1 MTIKISVC
9 IPTHN
14 RAKYVG
20 RALRSLI
27 DQSFDRSFYE
37 IIVVDDGSVDSTKIA
52 LRAFEKDI
60 ILINNK
66 EQEGLSRCLNKAIL
80 KSRGKYFL
88 RVDSDD
94 YVNHDYLKFLF
105 LMIDLN
111 KDVDA
116 VSCDYLLVDD
126 KENIITGVNDT
137 EETLERKFKKKIYS
151 IGWALRDNF
160 ITFRFLYL
168 VSEKT
173 EEIKNYIKFKS
184 KSAKLLNKSFF
195 KITREEAI
203 YYRMTHIDRGY
214 WTFND
219 EKFKEIQKGLEQ
231 AEKYL
236 IKLFNLLKLNNI
248 ESYLIIYPW
257 PTQIEYGDQR
267 HAPHWENF
275 SKENNI
281 NLINLYNIFQ
291 TENKKKLIFEN
302 FIYGDIHWNKQGTSK
317 VLNEIVNRIN
327 F

>member
-126 KENIITGVNDT
+126 
-137 EETLERKFKKKIYS
+137 
-151 IGWALRDNF
+151 
-160 ITFRFLYL
+160 
-168 VSEKT
+168 
-173 EEIKNYIKFKS
+173 
-184 KSAKLLNKSFF
+184 
-195 KITREEAI
+195 
-203 YYRMTHIDRGY
+203 
-214 WTFND
+214 
-219 EKFKEIQKGLEQ
+219 
-231 AEKYL
+231 
-236 IKLFNLLKLNNI
+236 
-248 ESYLIIYPW
+248 
-257 PTQIEYGDQR
+257 
-267 HAPHWENF
+267 
-275 SKENNI
+275 
-281 NLINLYNIFQ
+281 
-291 TENKKKLIFEN
+291 
-302 FIYGDIHWNKQGTSK
+302 
-317 VLNEIVNRIN
+317 
-327 F
+327 

>member
-126 KENIITGVNDT
+126 KENIIRRVNCDNEPIGCGIIFRLDQLKDLGMYSSNIKIF
-137 EETLERKFKKKIYS
+137 EEVDLMKRFVSSNLKKIRLP
-151 IGWALRDNF
+151 IP
-160 ITFRFLYL
+160 LY
-168 VSEKT
+168 
-173 EEIKNYIKFKS
+173 
-184 KSAKLLNKSFF
+184 
-195 KITREEAI
+195 R
-203 YYRMTHIDRGY
+203 YRIH
-214 WTFND
+214 
-219 EKFKEIQKGLEQ
+219 
-231 AEKYL
+231 
-236 IKLFNLLKLNNI
+236 
-248 ESYLIIYPW
+248 
-257 PTQIEYGDQR
+257 
-267 HAPHWENF
+267 
-275 SKENNI
+275 ENNMTK
-281 NLINLYNIFQ
+281 NAKF
-291 TENKKKLIFEN
+291 
-302 FIYGDIHWNKQGTSK
+302 
-317 VLNEIVNRIN
+317 
-327 F
+327 